1 MKAFLE
7 SSLDFHLLD
16 LYGLTEVGGVFRDG
30 KISRP
35 PVLDYKL
42 VDVPELGYYTTD
54 KPHPRGELLVKSAT
68 ATPGYY
74 KRPDVTAEVF
84 DADGYYRT
92 GDVMAEVAPDQLVY
106 VDRRNNVI
114 KLAQGEFVAVANL
127 ETVYVGAPLVRQIF
141 VYGNSERAYLLA
153 VVVPTEEALRAH
165 PDPVE
170 LKNSIR
176 ESLQRTARSNHLH
189 SYELPAD
196 FIIETT
202 PFTIESGMLAAV
214 GKPIRPKMIEHY
226 GDRLEQLYVDL
237 AEARV
242 QELRQLRDT
251 AQQRPVL
258 DTVTEAAQAL
268 LGMSADA
275 VRPDH
280 HFIDLGGDSLSALTF
295 SIFFETSSTSRFRSV

>member
-165 PDPVE
+165 PTP
-170 LKNSIR
+170 
-176 ESLQRTARSNHLH
+176 SN
-189 SYELPAD
+189 
-196 FIIETT
+196 
-202 PFTIESGMLAAV
+202 
-214 GKPIRPKMIEHY
+214 
-226 GDRLEQLYVDL
+226 
-237 AEARV
+237 
-242 QELRQLRDT
+242 
-251 AQQRPVL
+251 
-258 DTVTEAAQAL
+258 
-268 LGMSADA
+268 
-275 VRPDH
+275 
-280 HFIDLGGDSLSALTF
+280 
-295 SIFFETSSTSRFRSV
+295 